1 MVVHHAH
8 SALRTCSVTPVTP
21 PSSSSS
27 TPVLQVQCP
36 LDAQINL
43 KLQNILMLLKK
54 CCNHPYLVEYPL
66 DPATQEFKVANSR
79 AHLVACFCCVP
90 LREL

>member
-1 MVVHHAH
+1 M
-8 SALRTCSVTPVTP
+8 SFL
-21 PSSSSS
+21 PSTSSP
-27 TPVLQVQCP
+27 PVLDVQSP

-66 DPATQEFKVANSR
+66 DPATQEFKVSCS
-79 AHLVACFCCVP
+79 LVLKCDFLNAS
-90 LREL
+90 